1 MNYLNQANR
10 PIYVEPTMHK
20 FASWVVKI
28 VCVSGGLAIL
38 AAVMLRADHLTTRE
52 RAKTAK
58 QEAQV
63 AVDRTPNFG
72 RVITDASGNVI
83 SWNRGMSETTGYRA
97 DETIGKPIANFIAPS
112 AMDSPVAKAL
122 LAGGHEEG
130 NLLLRRAGTKNGTV
144 LVKASINT
152 ASNFRYVVAN
162 PVGQLTGL

>member
-1 MNYLNQANR
+1 MPDKPLTVR
-10 PIYVEPTMHK
+10 PAVYRFSVIAIRVML
-20 FASWVVKI
+20 S
-28 VCVSGGLAIL
+28 CVGVGVLAV
-38 AAVMLRADHLTTRE
+38 VMLRANHMTTRE
-52 RAKTAK
+52 HAKTAN

-63 AVDRTPNFG
+63 AIARTANFG
-72 RVITDASGNVI
+72 RVITDGNGVVI
-83 SWNRGMSETTGYRA
+83 SWNRGMSESTGYRA

-152 ASNFRYVVAN
+152 ASNFRYVVTN